1 MQCELCGKGCID
13 AFKVVVEGGNVVA
26 CPECAKLGRV
36 VGRVTGKKKKKPTP
50 VAVSK
55 KPIKEVFTVDTAT
68 ELSDDFAEKIRM
80 AREKAGL
87 KQEDVAKAINE
98 PSSLIHRIESG
109 RLVPSPSVGIK
120 IERKLDVVLYEK
132 RADKAE
138 EYRKK
143 DVKEPVTLGDVVVVR
158 KGK

>member
-13 AFKVVVEGGNVVA
+13 AFKVSIEGGTVVA
-26 CPECAKLGRV
+26 CPGCAKLGRV
-36 VGRVTGKKKKKPTP
+36 LGRAAGKKKKKPTP

-55 KPIKEVFTVDTAT
+55 KPIEEVFTVDTAT
-68 ELSDDFAEKIRM
+68 ELSDDFAERIRR
-80 AREKAGL
+80 ARENAGL

-138 EYRKK
+138 ECRKK